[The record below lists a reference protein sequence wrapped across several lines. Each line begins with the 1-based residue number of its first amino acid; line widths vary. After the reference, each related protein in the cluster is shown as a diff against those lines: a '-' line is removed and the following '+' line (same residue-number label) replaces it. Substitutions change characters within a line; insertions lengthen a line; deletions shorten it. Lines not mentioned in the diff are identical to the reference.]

1 MQNEEILV
9 LCCCW
14 LLTSCFEITE
24 KIKHHDNQSGDYT
37 LIVDFSKSWFKTKS
51 AMWLEEV
58 DGVKIPNEEEITQKL
73 LDFKRTASKIEGI
86 ANLST
91 KTDFDHYIFTIQF
104 TYQNL
109 KALNAVVNVINK
121 QKNQVHFNSNGKT
134 FERIASYPVPEK
146 LVKDPKKKTDLE
158 QANIIAVYTFDKD
171 IAGATNGNSK
181 IAKNKKTIF
190 LKQSMYNVLKKSS
203 LMNNTIQLNP

>member
-1 MQNEEILV
+1 MKKILV

-58 DGVKIPNEEEITQKL
+58 DGVKIPNEEEVTQKIL
-73 LDFKRTASKIEGI
+73 HFKRTASKNEGI
-86 ANLST
+86 GNLRT

-158 QANIIAVYTFDKD
+158 QANIIAVYTFDKN

>member
-1 MQNEEILV
+1 MKKILV

-158 QANIIAVYTFDKD
+158 QANIIAVYTLDKD
-171 IAGATNGNSK
+171 IAGATNSNSK

-190 LKQSMYNVLKKSS
+190 LKQNMYNVLKKSS

>member
-1 MQNEEILV
+1 
-9 LCCCW
+9 
-14 LLTSCFEITE
+14 
-24 KIKHHDNQSGDYT
+24 
-37 LIVDFSKSWFKTKS
+37 
-51 AMWLEEV
+51 MWLEEV

>member
-1 MQNEEILV
+1 MKKILA

-86 ANLST
+86 TNLST

-158 QANIIAVYTFDKD
+158 QANIIAVYTFDKN
-171 IAGATNGNSK
+171 IAGATNSNSK

-190 LKQSMYNVLKKSS
+190 LKQNMYNVLKKSS

>member
-1 MQNEEILV
+1 MKKIIV

-58 DGVKIPNEEEITQKL
+58 NGVKIPNEEEITQKL
-73 LDFKRTASKIEGI
+73 LDFKRTSSKIEGI

-109 KALNAVVNVINK
+109 KALNAVMNVINK
-121 QKNQVHFNSNGKT
+121 QKNQVHFDSNGKT

-171 IAGATNGNSK
+171 ITSATNGNSK